1 MLYQH
6 RTYAGKKLYESLIDI
21 GNEGADNVAQKFLQE
36 CQLMS
41 SLRHP
46 NVMLFIGICF
56 LPDSILPLLIM
67 EKLEQ
72 NLDSL
77 LENTPSLPLSLKCCI
92 LEDVA
97 CGLLYLHKM
106 EPPVIHRDLTARN
119 VLLTAS
125 FVAKISDLG
134 NSRIIGAGGQRLTV
148 IPGTPVYMPPE
159 AEGKY
164 GPPLDVFSFGHLSLF
179 TITQV

>member
-21 GNEGADNVAQKFLQE
+21 GNEGVDKVTQKFLQE

-46 NVMLFIGICF
+46 NVTLFIGICF
-56 LPDSILPLLIM
+56 LPNSILPLLVM

-72 NLDSL
+72 SLDSL
-77 LENTPSLPLSLKCCI
+77 LENTPSLPLSLKCSV
-92 LEDVA
+92 LEDTA

-119 VLLTAS
+119 VLLTTS

-134 NSRIIGAGGQRLTV
+134 SSRIIGTQRQMLTR

-159 AEGKY
+159 AEGEY
-164 GPPLDVFSFGHLSLF
+164 GPPLDVFSFGHLSLY